1 MITSDDDVWEL
12 FQRADPARH
21 PDITPITDA
30 ATYLEGLRTSDAPV
44 TRIDDAPP
52 SRRTTWRGW
61 PLASAAAVAAVI
73 AGGLVVVTRDG
84 ERNTRVEVA
93 TATVSETSPPPPY
106 LLDLDTGE
114 RTALNLVEN
123 AGDFQPS
130 PDGTRMLLYQ
140 DGALSIADADGSGV
154 VAIDVQ
160 GGPEWERARWSPDG
174 TRIVYQER
182 SGGSDVG
189 NLFVHEIAT
198 GRRTQVTHLDL
209 TSAGWYNLWPS
220 FSPDGQNVVF
230 HLARDASFE
239 PGFDVWSVP
248 VTGGDPELLV
258 EDAAW
263 PRYLPDGRLVYVAS
277 PTDLLSGGDGL
288 VIAAADGSTRTL
300 AESVDGI
307 RRVNVSPG
315 GARVEYVTGDQDDDQ
330 AYVVAVES
338 GEASMIEVEGEW
350 VDDHTLLIGP

>member
-1 MITSDDDVWEL
+1 MIITDDDVWGL

-30 ATYLEGLRTSDAPV
+30 TTYLEGLRATDATV
-44 TRIDDAPP
+44 TRIDDAPS
-52 SRRTTWRGW
+52 SRRRTWRGW
-61 PLASAAAVAAVI
+61 SLARAAAVAAVI
-73 AGGLVVVTRDG
+73 AGGLVLVTRDG
-84 ERNTRVEVA
+84 DRNTRVETA
-93 TATVSETSPPPPY
+93 TAPVSQASPPPPY

-123 AGDFQPS
+123 AVEFQPS

-140 DGALSIADADGSGV
+140 YGALSIAGADGSGV

-174 TRIVYQER
+174 TRVVYQER
-182 SGGSDVG
+182 NGGSDVG

-220 FSPDGQNVVF
+220 FSPDGQNVIF
-230 HLARDASFE
+230 HLARDASEE
-239 PGFDVWSVP
+239 PGFDVWSVS
-248 VTGGDPELLV
+248 VTGGDQELLV
-258 EDAAW
+258 EDAAF
-263 PRYLPDGRLVYVAS
+263 PMYLPDRRLVYVAS

-288 VIAAADGSTRTL
+288 VIADADGSTRTL
-300 AESVDGI
+300 AEAVEEI
-307 RRVNVSPG
+307 VKVKVSPN
-315 GARVEYVTGDQDDDQ
+315 GARVAYGDDRVR
-330 AYVVAVES
+330 VVAIES
-338 GEASMIEVEGEW
+338 GEASVVEGDAGSWEW
-350 VDDHTLLIGP
+350 VDDHTLLIGPG